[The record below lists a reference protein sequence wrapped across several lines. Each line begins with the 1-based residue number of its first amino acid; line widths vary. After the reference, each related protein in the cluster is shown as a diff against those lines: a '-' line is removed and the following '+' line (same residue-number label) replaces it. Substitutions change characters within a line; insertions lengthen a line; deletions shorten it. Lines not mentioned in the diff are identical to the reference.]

1 MPPTPDAYEAFV
13 NLPPFVLVV
22 IIAIPACLIMWLG
35 ILFSLR
41 RGADSDFTDFANS
54 ALAVVGGAF
63 IFVGAFAVVTSWDTQ
78 SRLESSVTSEFT
90 SVTALAED
98 LGSIP
103 RESSR
108 TIALAL
114 SDYATLVRDT
124 EIGTQGVV
132 ASNPEAQKALA
143 LIEVDV
149 TATAESPGLT
159 AHQVDNLYAH
169 MEAVKDARKDRLT
182 ISVPNLP
189 VTLNVMLGLSAILL
203 LLGIGLYPAS
213 RIPWLKYF
221 YGGSTTVVTVAMIVA
236 VLILQSPV
244 NVSVESSKTI
254 DMFITSVSEGG
265 ANLGLNDGQEG
276 SLPTPAPGEE
286 PGQAP
291 GQAPGQQP
299 GQAP

>member
-1 MPPTPDAYEAFV
+1 MSPTPDAYEAFL
-13 NLPPFVLVV
+13 NLPPIVLVV
-22 IIAIPACLIMWLG
+22 IIAIPAAAIMWLG

-54 ALAVVGGAF
+54 ALAIIGGAF

-90 SVTALAED
+90 SVTSLAED
-98 LGSIP
+98 LGGIP

-108 TIALAL
+108 TISLAL
-114 SDYATLVRDT
+114 SDYATLVKET
-124 EIGTQGVV
+124 EIGAQGVV
-132 ASNPEAQKALA
+132 AANPEAQRALA
-143 LIEVDV
+143 VIEVAV

-189 VTLNVMLGLSAILL
+189 LSLNIMLGLAAVLM

-221 YGGSTTVVTVAMIVA
+221 YGGATTIVTVAMVVA
-236 VLILQSPV
+236 VLILQSPL
-244 NVSVESSKTI
+244 NVSAESSKTI

-276 SLPTPAPGEE
+276 TLPAPAPGEE

-299 GQAP
+299 GLAP